1 MGAICNTCFRHC
13 HLKEGQKGFCG
24 ARGCRNG
31 RVVCESYGY
40 LTSLALDPIEKKP
53 LAMFHPGSLV
63 VSAGSYGCNLACPFC
78 QNFTISQ
85 KRDREG
91 TRYVSPEELL
101 YLTEETK
108 ARHPETIGVAYTYN
122 EMLTSWEYVRDA
134 ARLIHETDMLN
145 VLVTNGTAE
154 PAVLNEL
161 LPYIDAMNIDLKGFT
176 DEFYTDFVGGNL
188 AGTKDF
194 IRTAAAHCHVEVTT
208 LIILGKNDS
217 EEEIAGA
224 AKWLASLPSKEPIAY
239 HITRDFPRWK
249 LDTPATDVRTVYHLA
264 DVARRYLPNVFVG
277 NC

>member
-1 MGAICNTCFRHC
+1 MCAICNTCFRHC
-13 HLKEGQKGFCG
+13 RLSEGQRGFCG
-24 ARGCRNG
+24 ARICRDG
-31 RVVCESYGY
+31 QIVCDSYGY
-40 LTSLALDPIEKKP
+40 LTSLALDPIEQKP

-101 YLTEETK
+101 YLTEETR
-108 ARHPETIGVAYTYN
+108 ARHPETIGAAYTYN

-134 ARLIHETDMLN
+134 ARLIHETGLLN

-154 PAVLNEL
+154 PAVLDEL

-176 DEFYTDFVGGNL
+176 DSFYTDFVGGNL
-188 AGTKDF
+188 AETKNF
-194 IRTAAAHCHVEVTT
+194 IQTSAAHCHVEVTT
-208 LIILGKNDS
+208 LIIPGRNDS
-217 EEEIAGA
+217 EEEIGRA
-224 AKWLASLPSKEPIAY
+224 AKWLSSLPSKEPIAY
-239 HITRDFPRWK
+239 HITRYFPRWK
-249 LDTPATDVRTVYHLA
+249 LDTPATDVRTVYRLA
-264 DVARRYLPNVFVG
+264 DIARRYLPNVFVG

>member
-1 MGAICNTCFRHC
+1 MCVCNTCFRHC

-24 ARGCRNG
+24 ARICRNG
-31 RVVCESYGY
+31 RVVCDSYGY

-78 QNFTISQ
+78 QNFTILQ
-85 KRDREG
+85 EKDRKG

-101 YLTEETK
+101 ILTEETR
-108 ARHPETIGVAYTYN
+108 ARYPETIGVAYTYN

-134 ARLIHETDMLN
+134 SRLIHDTGMLN

-154 PAVLNEL
+154 PAVINEI

-176 DEFYTDFVGGNL
+176 DEFYTDFVGGSL
-188 AGTKDF
+188 AETKNF
-194 IRTAAAHCHVEVTT
+194 IRTAARHCHVEVTT
-208 LIILGKNDS
+208 LIIPGRNDS
-217 EEEIAGA
+217 EEEIEKA
-224 AKWLASLPSKEPIAY
+224 AKWLSSLLSMEPIAY
-239 HITRDFPRWK
+239 HITRYFPRWK

-264 DVARRYLPNVFVG
+264 DVVRQYLPNVFVG

>member
-1 MGAICNTCFRHC
+1 MDAICNTCFRHC

-24 ARGCRNG
+24 ARSCRNG
-31 RVVCESYGY
+31 RVVCDSYGY

-101 YLTEETK
+101 YLTEETR

-122 EMLTSWEYVRDA
+122 EMLTSWEYVRDSA
-134 ARLIHETDMLN
+134 KLIHEADMLN

-154 PAVLNEL
+154 PAVLDEL

-176 DEFYTDFVGGNL
+176 DGFYTDFVGGSL
-188 AGTKDF
+188 AETKRF
-194 IRTAAAHCHVEVTT
+194 IRTAASHCHVEVTT
-208 LIILGKNDS
+208 LIIPGKNDS
-217 EEEIAGA
+217 DGEIERA
-224 AKWLASLPSKEPIAY
+224 AKWLASLPSREPIAY
-239 HITRDFPRWK
+239 HITRYFPRWK
-249 LDTPATDVRTVYHLA
+249 LDTPATDVRTVYHLTDA
-264 DVARRYLPNVFVG
+264 ARKYLPNVFVG